1 MGTVDANS
9 SIRLAAFE
17 SMALVPHSQHT
28 TDAKRPATGP
38 SVWQTTTKTSQCV
51 NGVSEGEMA
60 EETTAEVVATVERVT
75 AVGAT
80 ARYGGDCRV

>member
-60 EETTAEVVATVERVT
+60 EETTAEVVATG
-75 AVGAT
+75 GAT